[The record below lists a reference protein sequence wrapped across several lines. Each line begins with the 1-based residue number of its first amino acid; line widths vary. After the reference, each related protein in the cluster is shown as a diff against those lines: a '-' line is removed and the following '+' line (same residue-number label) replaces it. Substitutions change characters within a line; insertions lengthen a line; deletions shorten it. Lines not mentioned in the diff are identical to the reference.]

1 MKHITASDPE
11 GRNLDLTRPFIRHI
25 NFKFPTDYHGA
36 TIPTVTQTALFTRE
50 ADRDDEGHLT
60 FTDWRSNSSYWASYP
75 VPVMDGLTANVDEV
89 PSENLDINHKPIT
102 EYTVTYEQSN
112 AKNDPGTPVSDQ
124 QKPITENST
133 NSSETD
139 PTNPTDSETENAGL
153 LSGVDLLN
161 QIKEKTAKQADG
173 KGSVQNTSATTKP
186 AVGVAAQA
194 DDPVEKIIMQVR
206 QSEQPAASR
215 SNIAKRNKQQP
226 SSFNALTFEK
236 YQPLALPANLVYL
249 LKNSDN
255 EQLLNSIAVI
265 GRFDYTEHGYQ
276 LIPFT
281 R

>member
-60 FTDWRSNSSYWASYP
+60 FTDWRSNSNYWASYP
-75 VPVMDGLTANVDEV
+75 VPVMDGLTANIDEV

-102 EYTVTYEQSN
+102 EYTVTYEQIN
-112 AKNDPGTPVSDQ
+112 AKNDLGAPVSDQ

-133 NSSETD
+133 NSSE
-139 PTNPTDSETENAGL
+139 TNPTDSETENAGL

-173 KGSVQNTSATTKP
+173 TGSVQNTSVTTVP
-186 AVGVAAQA
+186 AVGAAAQA
-194 DDPVEKIIMQVR
+194 GDPVEKIIMQVR
-206 QSEQPAASR
+206 QSEQSAASR
-215 SNIAKRNKQQP
+215 SNIAKRTEQQT

-255 EQLLNSIAVI
+255 GQLLNSIAVI

-276 LIPFT
+276 LTPFT

>member
-60 FTDWRSNSSYWASYP
+60 FTDWRSNSNYWANYP
-75 VPVMDGLTANVDEV
+75 VPVMDGLTANIDEV

-133 NSSETD
+133 NSSET
-139 PTNPTDSETENAGL
+139 NPTDSETENAGL

-161 QIKEKTAKQADG
+161 QIKEKTAKQADE

-186 AVGVAAQA
+186 AVGATVQA
-194 DDPVEKIIMQVR
+194 DDPVEKIIMQAR
-206 QSEQPAASR
+206 QTEQPAASN
-215 SNIAKRNKQQP
+215 SDITKKTEQQT
-226 SSFNALTFEK
+226 SLFNVLAFEK
-236 YQPLALPANLVYL
+236 YQPLALPATLVYL

-276 LIPFT
+276 LTPFT

>member
-1 MKHITASDPE
+1 MKHITANDPE

-25 NFKFPTDYHGA
+25 NFKFPVDYHGA

-60 FTDWRSNSSYWASYP
+60 FTDWRSNSNYWASYP
-75 VPVMDGLTANVDEV
+75 VPTMDGLTADIDEV
-89 PSENLDINHKPIT
+89 PSENLDMNHKPIT

-112 AKNDPGTPVSDQ
+112 AKNDSGTPASDH
-124 QKPITENST
+124 QKPITDSSTSNSEN
-133 NSSETD
+133 D
-139 PTNPTDSETENAGL
+139 PTDNEAENAGL

-161 QIKEKTAKQADG
+161 QIKEKTAKQADE
-173 KGSVQNTSATTKP
+173 KGNVRDTSATTRP
-186 AVGVAAQA
+186 AIEATVQA
-194 DDPVEKIIMQVR
+194 DDPVEKIIMQAR
-206 QSEQPAASR
+206 QNDQPAAS
-215 SNIAKRNKQQP
+215 SSDLAKQTEQQTP
-226 SSFNALTFEK
+226 LFNVLTFEK

-276 LIPFT
+276 LAPFT

>member
-25 NFKFPTDYHGA
+25 SFKFPTDYHGA

-60 FTDWRSNSSYWASYP
+60 FTDWRSNSNYWANYP
-75 VPVMDGLTANVDEV
+75 VPVMDGLTANIDEV

-133 NSSETD
+133 NSSET
-139 PTNPTDSETENAGL
+139 NPTDSETENAGL

-186 AVGVAAQA
+186 AVGATVQA
-194 DDPVEKIIMQVR
+194 DDPVEKIIMQAR
-206 QSEQPAASR
+206 QTEQPAASN
-215 SNIAKRNKQQP
+215 SDITKKTEQQT
-226 SSFNALTFEK
+226 SLFNVLAFEK
-236 YQPLALPANLVYL
+236 YQPLALPATLVYL

-276 LIPFT
+276 LTPFT